1 MEDTKSKIY
10 LSWDDIENLVNKL
23 AAKISPET
31 DSIMGLARGGLIPAI
46 MLSHKLNLPLVFVP
60 YENTLIVDD
69 ICDSGETFLEIWK
82 THTFNKFACL
92 HFKPHTSKFIPD
104 IYAEEFTSDDWIVY
118 PWEKDNSDTIQDYL
132 K

>member
-1 MEDTKSKIY
+1 VDTKSKIY
-10 LSWDDIENLVNKL
+10 LSWDEIERLVNKL
-23 AAKISPET
+23 AIKTPNEI

-60 YENTLIVDD
+60 YRNTLIVDD
-69 ICDSGETFLEIWK
+69 ICDSGKTFLEIRK
-82 THTFNKFACL
+82 SHPYNKLTCL
-92 HFKPHTSKFIPD
+92 HYKPHTSRFIPN

-118 PWEKDNSDTIQDYL
+118 PWERNDSNAIQDYL

>member
-1 MEDTKSKIY
+1 VDIKSKIY
-10 LSWDDIENLVNKL
+10 LSWDDIEKLVNEL
-23 AAKISPET
+23 AIKISPEI

-69 ICDSGETFLEIWK
+69 ICDSGETFSGVMEK
-82 THTFNKFACL
+82 HPYNMVACL
-92 HFKPHTSKFIPD
+92 HYKPHTSKFTPD
-104 IYAEEFTSDDWIVY
+104 IYAVESTSDDWIVY
-118 PWEKDNSDTIQDYL
+118 PWEKDDSDTIQDYL